1 MEPRTGRAEV
11 LSGWWALESDSSADA
26 RASCVDD
33 HEACAH
39 LVGFRVCRAEVWV
52 VARRKG
58 KGMIPGKLNWIFHD
72 LHEMGRVVRDLV
84 VGIMSMGDL
93 RRFIVAEGKRM
104 RVS

>member
-1 MEPRTGRAEV
+1 
-11 LSGWWALESDSSADA
+11 
-26 RASCVDD
+26 
-33 HEACAH
+33 
-39 LVGFRVCRAEVWV
+39 